1 LSQSA
6 VAALRDPAR
15 MPALGTFERYLTVWV
30 ALCIVAGIAL
40 GSLFPGLSQ
49 LIGRAEI
56 AQVNLPVAVLVWLMI
71 VPMLLKI
78 DVASMLHVREHWR
91 GIGVTVFIN
100 WAVKPFTMAALGWF
114 FIGYLFRPWLPADQ
128 INSYIAGLIILAATP
143 ARPWSSSGASSAGAS
158 RISPWGRWP

>member
-1 LSQSA
+1 MSQSA
-6 VAALRDPAR
+6 VAALRDHAR

-56 AQVNLPVAVLVWLMI
+56 AQVNLPIAVLVWLMI

-78 DVASMLHVREHWR
+78 DVASMLHVR
-91 GIGVTVFIN
+91 
-100 WAVKPFTMAALGWF
+100 
-114 FIGYLFRPWLPADQ
+114 
-128 INSYIAGLIILAATP
+128 
-143 ARPWSSSGASSAGAS
+143 
-158 RISPWGRWP
+158 